1 MTIRLFDV
9 FDYDFTGGVY
19 DGVVD
24 MDDGIIFFEDGS
36 EMQFDS
42 RNYDWEEISS

>member
-1 MTIRLFDV
+1 MTIRLYDV
-9 FDYDFTGGVY
+9 FDYDFTAVVWRGVAS
-19 DGVVD
+19 VS
-24 MDDGIIFFEDGS
+24 DDTVFFEDGS